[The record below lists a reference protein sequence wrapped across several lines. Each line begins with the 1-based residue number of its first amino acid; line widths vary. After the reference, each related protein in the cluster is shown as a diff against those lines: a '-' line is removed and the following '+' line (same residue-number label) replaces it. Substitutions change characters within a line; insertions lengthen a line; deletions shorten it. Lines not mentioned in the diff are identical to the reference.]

1 MAGSGV
7 SSSGSVFYSAG
18 SSLSAC
24 APDGAPS
31 VGMYAHATQYRFPRA
46 TSNISIGTYY
56 LGKTFYSLLST
67 GVQLSG
73 YTNSTSATI
82 YIQYGWGAYTN
93 TYAITSAS
101 PYTSTP
107 VYSDGYSIFQDT
119 AYSTTLTC
127 SYTSA
132 PYGGSWIGWYSGP
145 YGAGG
150 SLITSATS
158 VSMAGNT
165 SYNTAIATWQTTP
178 PI

>member
-7 SSSGSVFYSAG
+7 SFSGSVFYSAG

-24 APDGAPS
+24 APDGAPNI
-31 VGMYAHATQYRFPRA
+31 GMYAHATQYRFPRV

-67 GVQLSG
+67 GVQTLSNRAG
-73 YTNSTSATI
+73 TSATLSI
-82 YIQYGWGAYTN
+82 AYGWGNYTN
-93 TYAITSAS
+93 TYQIGAAAPTTVTTFPA
-101 PYTSTP
+101 
-107 VYSDGYSIFQDT
+107 YSDASAIFQDT

-132 PYGGSWIGWYSGP
+132 PYGASWVGWYSGP

-150 SLITSATS
+150 ALITTATS
-158 VSMAGNT
+158 ISMAGNT
-165 SYNTAIATWQTTP
+165 SYNTAIATWS
-178 PI
+178 

>member
-31 VGMYAHATQYRFPRA
+31 VGMYAHATQYRFPRV

-56 LGKTFYSLLST
+56 LGRTFYSLFST
-67 GVQLSG
+67 GVQTLSNRSG
-73 YTNSTSATI
+73 TSASLS
-82 YIQYGWGAYTN
+82 IQYGWG
-93 TYAITSAS
+93 TYNPTYSIGAAAPTTV
-101 PYTSTP
+101 TSTP
-107 VYSDGYSIFQDT
+107 VYSDGYTIFQDT

-127 SYTSA
+127 EYTSA
-132 PYGGSWIGWYSGP
+132 PYSGYWLGWYSGP

-165 SYNTAIATWQTTP
+165 SYSTAIATWS
-178 PI
+178 